1 MREFGFC
8 IHYNTLIFHFF
19 LKKRKKNLLFDMN
32 ANCLSCFAVVP
43 YVNGLRPKFCTEC
56 GKSMALGISVPNP
69 TPTKIAAPKFK
80 KTVQQEESDEYE
92 ICEDPSSL
100 VIKAEIVGTSS
111 NKTIT
116 LGQVASAQ
124 EGSFNYGARPAYEGD
139 PLAEMKAANNSRI
152 SIDE

>member
-1 MREFGFC
+1 
-8 IHYNTLIFHFF
+8 
-19 LKKRKKNLLFDMN
+19 MN

-43 YVNGLRPKFCTEC
+43 YTNGLRPKFCTEC
-56 GKSMALGISVPNP
+56 GRSMTLGIAVSNPSVSA
-69 TPTKIAAPKFK
+69 PTKVPAKFK
-80 KTVQQEESDEYE
+80 KASRDDNTDEYE

-100 VIKAEIVGTSS
+100 VIKADIVGTSS

-116 LGQVASAQ
+116 LGQAATAQ

-139 PLAEMKAANNSRI
+139 LIAEMNAMRNSRL